1 MTPVPT
7 AMPPAAR
14 SLSARLL
21 ILTALFVMLAEV
33 LIYLPSVSRFRVVWL
48 EERLSAAHLALL
60 AVDATPDAMVSEELK
75 RELLGHVGARAVAL
89 KREGRRMLMLSEE
102 MPPAVDRQVEL
113 GQDGPAMLI
122 ADALMTMTRE
132 RSGLMRVVGL
142 SPRDATTLVE
152 ALLEEAPLRTAMLDY
167 SARILTLSV
176 AISLITGALVYVSL
190 LMGIVRPM
198 RRLTESM
205 IGFRLAPE
213 DQTRALAP
221 GARGDEIGIAEREL
235 GRMQTELRAALHQK
249 TRLAAVGIAV
259 AKIGH
264 DLGNI
269 LATAQLVS
277 DRLAESADPEVKRV
291 APRLIGAVDRAIQ
304 LTEATLRYG
313 SEGEIRLARAPVGL
327 RALIEE
333 LRAALAPPSGEALRW
348 LNEVPE
354 DAVVAADRAQLFR
367 ALFNIA
373 NNAIQAMGQG
383 GELRFALRSDEGGVA
398 LEIADTGPGIP
409 AARRQDLFKPFGG
422 TGRAGGHGLGLAIA
436 QDIARAHGGTV
447 MLVRTGAGGSVF
459 RLSLPF

>member
-1 MTPVPT
+1 MAPVPT

-33 LIYLPSVSRFRVVWL
+33 LIYLPSISRFRVVWL

-60 AVDATPDAMVSEELK
+60 AVDATPDAMVSDDLK

-89 KREGRRMLMLSEE
+89 KREGRRMLMLSED

-113 GQDGPAMLI
+113 GQDGAIVLI
-122 ADALMTMTRE
+122 ADALAAMTRE
-132 RSGLMRVVGL
+132 RGGLMRVAGL
-142 SPRDATTLVE
+142 SPRDSATHVE
-152 ALLEEAPLRTAMLDY
+152 ALLEEAPLRAAMLDY
-167 SARILTLSV
+167 SWRILTLSV
-176 AISLITGALVYVSL
+176 AISLMTAALVYVSL
-190 LMGIVRPM
+190 LVGIARPM

-205 IGFRLAPE
+205 IGFRLSPE
-213 DQTRALAP
+213 DQARALAP
-221 GARGDEIGIAEREL
+221 SGRPDEIGVAEREFA
-235 GRMQTELRAALHQK
+235 RMRDELRAALHQK
-249 TRLAAVGIAV
+249 TRLAAVGTAV

-313 SEGEIRLARAPVGL
+313 SEGEIRLVRAPVAL

-333 LRAALAPPSGEALRW
+333 VRAALAPPSGEALRW
-348 LNEVPE
+348 RNDIPE
-354 DAVVAADRAQLFR
+354 EAIVLADRSQLFR

-373 NNAIQAMGQG
+373 NNAIQAMGQR
-383 GELRFALRSDEGGVA
+383 GELRFALRAGEGVA

-409 AARRQDLFKPFGG
+409 AALREGLFKPFGG
-422 TGRAGGHGLGLAIA
+422 SGRTGGHGLGLSIA
-436 QDIARAHGGTV
+436 QDIARAHGGELA
-447 MLVRTGAGGSVF
+447 LVRTGPEGSLF
-459 RLSLPF
+459 RLDLPS